1 MRRKNGTDPTG
12 GDDEILIASDSFSI
26 GDTLI
31 HEGSTYRRAEVKDV
45 LRERPEAFLPWA
57 DSTTGER
64 RRRNTELMERAGFY
78 G

>member
-1 MRRKNGTDPTG
+1 MASH
-12 GDDEILIASDSFSI
+12 DDNEILIACDTLSI

-45 LRERPEAFLPWA
+45 LRERPEVFLPWA

-64 RRRNTELMERAGFY
+64 RQRNVELMERAGVY